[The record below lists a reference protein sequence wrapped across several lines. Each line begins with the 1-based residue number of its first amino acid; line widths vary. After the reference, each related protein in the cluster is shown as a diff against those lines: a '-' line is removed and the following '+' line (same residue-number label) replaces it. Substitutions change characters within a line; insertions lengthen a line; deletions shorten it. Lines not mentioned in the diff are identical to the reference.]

1 MALFKGPVK
10 LAYRVPPPPKGS
22 EPAPSAAS
30 AAASAASQTDAEAL
44 AEALA
49 SHPRVPVISSLR
61 RTRRELVDAL
71 LGGFTEARR
80 GADGAGTDDTLYA
93 RTPNLI
99 DRLASHIAVLSMHVD
114 AFSGSGVGGVGD
126 KALLYRDLR
135 MSAAELARYYREVG
149 ATVTIGGGDK
159 GKAAA
164 AAAAAAAAD
173 AGASVPAAAPVD
185 PALLVKLPTP
195 LVFPKLKLGARAKR

>member
-1 MALFKGPVK
+1 
-10 LAYRVPPPPKGS
+10 
-22 EPAPSAAS
+22 
-30 AAASAASQTDAEAL
+30 
-44 AEALA
+44 
-49 SHPRVPVISSLR
+49 
-61 RTRRELVDAL
+61 
-71 LGGFTEARR
+71 
-80 GADGAGTDDTLYA
+80 
-93 RTPNLI
+93 
-99 DRLASHIAVLSMHVD
+99 MHVD